1 MGTAN
6 TNIVF
11 VNLDLG
17 LKSDD
22 ENLTGARATLLL
34 SGSAPDARS
43 LNPFYFGIIKELSN
57 SNVLVKLL
65 NHAI

>member
-22 ENLTGARATLLL
+22 ENLTDARATVATVCTPP
-34 SGSAPDARS
+34 GARS
-43 LNPFYFGIIKELSN
+43 MNPFYFRILKELSN